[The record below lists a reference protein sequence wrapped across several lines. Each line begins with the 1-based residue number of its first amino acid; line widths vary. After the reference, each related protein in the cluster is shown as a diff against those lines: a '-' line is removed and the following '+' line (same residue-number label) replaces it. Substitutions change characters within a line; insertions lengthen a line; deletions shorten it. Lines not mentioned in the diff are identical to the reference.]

1 MMFNCNTNEQEIDLP
16 CLPKKDA
23 RRAFKQQ
30 QLFVAI
36 VIDTEMLNFVGLNR
50 LGVDIV

>member
-1 MMFNCNTNEQEIDLP
+1 MFNCNTNEQEIDLP

-36 VIDTEMLNFVGLNR
+36 VIDTEILNFEGLNR
-50 LGVDIV
+50 LGVDTV